1 MAASITPRQRIA
13 GRLERAAA
21 AGRSARAAYW
31 VSGAL
36 AVVSAVAAAG
46 TFFVPGVLRGT
57 AVMNGSARGTAIVM
71 LAVGLPLLIV
81 SMYVASRGSIRARV
95 VWLGAVSYFLYN
107 SVMFIVGTPFNQLY
121 LVYEAMLGLSIWS
134 TVFVIRTIDLGSFRQ
149 RFSVSFPARA
159 IALYMLAIVTLNTLV
174 WLRGAVP
181 GVLSSSPPAIL
192 EGTGLVT
199 VPTYDQDFAFW
210 LPLAAIAAIWMWRGQ
225 VWGHLITGA
234 MLVYWIVEG
243 VGVAVDQWMGSA
255 ADPTSTVA
263 SAAISP
269 VFLAIAVI
277 GLVPLFFY
285 MRNLDERDRQ

>member
-1 MAASITPRQRIA
+1 MAASITPRQRIV
-13 GRLERAAA
+13 GRLDRAAA

-36 AVVSAVAAAG
+36 AVVAAVAAAG

-57 AVMNGSARGTAIVM
+57 AVMNGSARGTAVVM
-71 LAVGLPLLIV
+71 LAAGLPLLVI
-81 SMYVASRGSIRARV
+81 SMYVASRGSIRARI
-95 VWLGAVSYFLYN
+95 VWLGAVAYFLYN
-107 SVMFIVGTPFNQLY
+107 SVMFIIGTPFNQLY

-149 RFSVSFPARA
+149 RFLPAFPSRA
-159 IALYMLAIVTLNTLV
+159 IALYMLAIVALNTLV

-181 GVLSSSPPAIL
+181 GVLSSSPPAVL

-210 LPLAAIAAIWMWRGQ
+210 LPLIAIAAIWMWRGQ
-225 VWGHLITGA
+225 VWGHLIVGA

-285 MRNLDERDRQ
+285 MRNLDERDSR

>member
-1 MAASITPRQRIA
+1 MAASITPRQRIV
-13 GRLERAAA
+13 GRLDRAAA

-36 AVVSAVAAAG
+36 AVVAAVAAAG

-57 AVMNGSARGTAIVM
+57 AVMNGSARGTAVLM
-71 LAVGLPLLIV
+71 LAAGLPLLVI
-81 SMYVASRGSIRARV
+81 SMYVASRGSIRARI
-95 VWLGAVSYFLYN
+95 VWLGAVAYFLYN
-107 SVMFIVGTPFNQLY
+107 SVMFIIGTPFNQLY

-149 RFSVSFPARA
+149 RFLPAFPSRA
-159 IALYMLAIVTLNTLV
+159 IALYMLAIVALNTLV

-181 GVLSSSPPAIL
+181 GVLSSSPPAVL

-210 LPLAAIAAIWMWRGQ
+210 LPLIAIAAIWMWRGQ
-225 VWGHLITGA
+225 VWGHLIVGA

-285 MRNLDERDRQ
+285 MRNLDERDSR

>member
-21 AGRSARAAYW
+21 AGRSARAAYL

-71 LAVGLPLLIV
+71 LGAGLPLLIV

-95 VWLGAVSYFLYN
+95 VWLGAVAYFLYN
-107 SVMFIVGTPFNQLY
+107 SVMFILGTPFNQLY

-134 TVFVIRTIDLGSFRQ
+134 TVFVVRTIDLGSFRQ
-149 RFSVSFPARA
+149 RFSAAFPARA
-159 IALYMLAIVTLNTLV
+159 IALYLLAIVALNTLV
-174 WLRGAVP
+174 WLRGAIP

-192 EGTGLVT
+192 DGTGLVT

-225 VWGHLITGA
+225 VWGHLIVGA

-285 MRNLDERDRQ
+285 MRNLDEKDPR